1 MTAQDTP
8 TSTPDRPAGSAAQ
21 AGQAGNPPAP
31 PVRSVD
37 TTTRTSDPGAQDAN
51 TDASL
56 QEQAEMPQLPHERDQ
71 SVGMTDGNPSPA
83 MQQAYKDVQRGL
95 VDTDAAREAHNVG
108 HGEPLQ
114 LNDPIQPG
122 KPVQP
127 DPLLPGAPGPVEPD
141 HK

>member
-1 MTAQDTP
+1 MTAQDTAP
-8 TSTPDRPAGSAAQ
+8 ASTPKRPANPA
-21 AGQAGNPPAP
+21 PPAP

-37 TTTRTSDPGAQDAN
+37 TTTRTPDPDAQGEN

-56 QEQAEMPQLPHERDQ
+56 REQADMPKLPHERDQ
-71 SVGMTDGNPSPA
+71 SVGMTDGNPSAA
-83 MQQAYKDVQRGL
+83 MQQAYKDVTRGL
-95 VDTDAAREAHNVG
+95 VDTDAGREAHNVG

-114 LNDPIQPG
+114 PNDPMQQPG

-127 DPLLPGAPGPVEPD
+127 APLQPGAPGPVEPD

>member
-21 AGQAGNPPAP
+21 TGQAGNPPAP

-71 SVGMTDGNPSPA
+71 SVGMTDGNPSPVV
-83 MQQAYKDVQRGL
+83 QQAYKDVKRGL
-95 VDTDAAREAHNVG
+95 VDTDAALGAHTVG

-114 LNDPIQPG
+114 PTDPIQPG

-127 DPLLPGAPGPVEPD
+127 DLALPGTPGPVEPD

>member
-1 MTAQDTP
+1 MTAQDTATAAKP
-8 TSTPDRPAGSAAQ
+8 ERPVNP
-21 AGQAGNPPAP
+21 NPPAP

-37 TTTRTSDPGAQDAN
+37 TTSRAPDPDAQNAN
-51 TDASL
+51 TDDSL
-56 QEQAEMPQLPHERDQ
+56 KEQADMPKLPHERDQ

-83 MQQAYKDVQRGL
+83 MQQAYKDVERGL
-95 VDTDAAREAHNVG
+95 VNTDAAREAHHVG

-114 LNDPIQPG
+114 PNDPVQPG

-127 DPLLPGAPGPVEPD
+127 EPPQPGAPGPVEPD

>member
-8 TSTPDRPAGSAAQ
+8 NRNANIA
-21 AGQAGNPPAP
+21 NPPAP

-37 TTTRTSDPGAQDAN
+37 TTTRATDPDAQNAN
-51 TDASL
+51 ADASL
-56 QEQAEMPQLPHERDQ
+56 QEQAEMPKLPHERDQ

-83 MQQAYKDVQRGL
+83 MQQAYKDVKRGL
-95 VDTDAAREAHNVG
+95 VDTDAGREAHNVG
-108 HGEPLQ
+108 NGAPLQ
-114 LNDPIQPG
+114 PSDPLEPG

-127 DPLLPGAPGPVEPD
+127 APFLPGTPGPVEPD